1 MPRDPLSNGT
11 VLPDSAEIQ
20 SDIQRKVN
28 YNLMSVASLI
38 IGIFSLFS
46 TMELLPELTAIILGA
61 CSRKKCD
68 QKWIATAGI
77 VCGVITLILT
87 IIYCLMFMQIS
98 PPSMPS

>member
-61 CSRKKCD
+61 CSRKKCNR
-68 QKWIATAGI
+68 KWIATTGI
-77 VCGVITLILT
+77 VCGVITFVFTLIL
-87 IIYCLMFMQIS
+87 LLSFGQWA
-98 PPSMPS
+98 PPSMP

>member
-68 QKWIATAGI
+68 RKWIATAGI
-77 VCGVITLILT
+77 VCGVITIVFTVLLIL
-87 IIYCLMFMQIS
+87 MFGQWA
-98 PPSMPS
+98 PPSTP

>member
-11 VLPDSAEIQ
+11 AFPDSAEIQ
-20 SDIQRKVN
+20 SDVQREVN
-28 YNLMSVASLI
+28 YNLLSVASLI

-68 QKWIATAGI
+68 RKWIATAGI

>member
-11 VLPDSAEIQ
+11 AFPDSAEIQ

-28 YNLMSVASLI
+28 YNLLSVASLI

-68 QKWIATAGI
+68 RKWIATAGI
-77 VCGVITLILT
+77 VCGVITIVFTVLLIF
-87 IIYCLMFMQIS
+87 MFGQWA
-98 PPSMPS
+98 PPSTP

>member
-1 MPRDPLSNGT
+1 MLRDPLSKDT
-11 VLPDSAEIQ
+11 AFPDSAEIKSGFQ
-20 SDIQRKVN
+20 KEIN
-28 YNLMSVASLI
+28 YNLMAVASLV

-46 TMELLPELTAIILGA
+46 RMELLPELLAIILGA

-68 QKWIATAGI
+68 RKWIATTGI

-87 IIYCLMFMQIS
+87 IIYYLMFMQIS

>member
-20 SDIQRKVN
+20 SDVQREVN
-28 YNLMSVASLI
+28 YNLLSVASLI

-77 VCGVITLILT
+77 VCGVITIVFTVLLIL
-87 IIYCLMFMQIS
+87 MFGEWA
-98 PPSMPS
+98 PPSTP

>member
-20 SDIQRKVN
+20 SDVQREVN
-28 YNLMSVASLI
+28 YNLLSVASLI

-68 QKWIATAGI
+68 RKWIATAGI

>member
-11 VLPDSAEIQ
+11 VLPDSTEIQ
-20 SDIQRKVN
+20 SDVQREVN
-28 YNLMSVASLI
+28 YNLLSVASLI
-38 IGIFSLFS
+38 IGIFSRFS

-68 QKWIATAGI
+68 RKWIATTGI

-87 IIYCLMFMQIS
+87 IIYYLMFMQIS

>member
-68 QKWIATAGI
+68 RKWIATAGI
-77 VCGVITLILT
+77 VCGVITIVFTVLLIL
-87 IIYCLMFMQIS
+87 MFGQWA
-98 PPSMPS
+98 PPSMP

>member
-11 VLPDSAEIQ
+11 VLPDSTEIQ
-20 SDIQRKVN
+20 SDVQREVN
-28 YNLMSVASLI
+28 YNLLSVASLI

-68 QKWIATAGI
+68 RKWIATAGI
-77 VCGVITLILT
+77 VCGVITIVFTVLLIL
-87 IIYCLMFMQIS
+87 MFGQWA
-98 PPSMPS
+98 PPSTP